1 MTWLDYGV
9 IAVLVFSIVWGA
21 WRGLVH
27 EVLSLAGW
35 IMAFVAANLFA
46 APLAD
51 TFPAAMRPQL
61 RVVVAFALV
70 FVGTL
75 VLAALAAALITKFV
89 KVSVLHS
96 LNRWLGALFG
106 LLRGLLILVVLAMVA
121 GLTPLPR
128 KSEWTNS
135 ATGYSLAQTVIQ
147 LKPWLPPALAQRLR
161 YDSPLTTPGK

>member
-1 MTWLDYGV
+1 MSWLDYVV
-9 IAVLVFSIVWGA
+9 IAVIVFSMTWGA

-35 IMAFVAANLFA
+35 IMAFIAGNLFA
-46 APLAD
+46 APLSEM
-51 TFPAAMRPQL
+51 FPAAMRPEL
-61 RVVVAFALV
+61 RVVVAFVLI

-75 VLAALAAALITKFV
+75 VLAALASALVTKFI

-106 LLRGLLILVVLAMVA
+106 LLRGLLIVVVLAMVA
-121 GLTPLPR
+121 GLTSLPR
-128 KSEWTNS
+128 KPDWTDS
-135 ATGYSLAQTVIQ
+135 ASGYSLAQTVTQ

-161 YDSPLTTPGK
+161 YH